1 MIHPTRRSFIKGGI
15 AVTAYGLVRPALASG
30 AADPDILM
38 VVFLRGG
45 MDGMSLVPP
54 VSGSER
60 SLYEAARP
68 SLAVPLSGDGAAL
81 TLDGGFGFHP
91 AAAPL
96 LQLYDSGRLAVVHAT
111 GMHDPTRSHF
121 EAQDYLELGTPG
133 DKTVG
138 SGWLHRHLATATN
151 LPQEI
156 VIPALASGDFQPLS
170 LLGSGETLTLSDPEY
185 FSFATGPRRWN
196 DEQHEAL
203 RALYSVDAGPVH
215 AAGTQSINSVDI
227 VQAYVTDDYEPAGD
241 AVYPEDDAGS
251 RFELAAQM
259 ISLDLGIQVV
269 AVDVGGWDTHKNQG
283 TGSSGPFAGLVGSV
297 SQGLSAFHADMEAR
311 GSADRL
317 TVVVMTEFGRRL
329 GENTDQGTDHGH
341 AVPMLVLGNHVIG
354 GLHGQ
359 WPGLEQG
366 QLFEGLDLEVTT
378 DFRRVLSEV
387 VIKRLGNPNIS
398 QVFPGYEGYSAL
410 GVVEEPDS
418 PPGESPP
425 LRPTGRRLP

>member
-1 MIHPTRRSFIKGGI
+1 MIQPTRRSFIKGGL
-15 AVTAYGLVRPALASG
+15 AVTAYSLARPELGFG
-30 AADPDILM
+30 AGQPDILV

-45 MDGMSLVPP
+45 MDGLNLVPP
-54 VSGSER
+54 VSGPDR
-60 SLYEAARP
+60 GRYEASRP

-81 TLDGGFGFHP
+81 TLEGGFGLHP

-151 LPQEI
+151 LPPEI
-156 VIPALASGDFQPLS
+156 MIPALASGNLQPMS
-170 LLGSGETLTLSDPEY
+170 LLGSGETLTLSDPEF
-185 FSFATGPRRWN
+185 FSFGTGPWRWN
-196 DEQHEAL
+196 DQQHDAL
-203 RALYSVDAGPVH
+203 QTLYGLDSTAVH

-227 VQAYVTDDYEPAGD
+227 VQTYVTEDYRPAGD
-241 AVYPEDDAGS
+241 AVYAQDDAGA

-269 AVDVGGWDTHKNQG
+269 TVDVGGWDTHENQG
-283 TGSSGPFAGLVGSV
+283 AASGGFFAGLVGSL
-297 SQGLSAFHADMEAR
+297 SQGLSAFQTDMDAR
-311 GSADRL
+311 GLSERM

-329 GENTDQGTDHGH
+329 TENTDQGTDHGH
-341 AVPMLVLGNHVIG
+341 AVPMLLVGDNVVG

-359 WPGLEQG
+359 WPSLEPD

-387 VIKRLGNPNIS
+387 LIKRLGNPNIS
-398 QVFPGYEGYSAL
+398 EVFPGYEGF
-410 GVVEEPDS
+410 S
-418 PPGESPP
+418 PMGLVRGFDPP
-425 LRPTGRRLP
+425 LRPTGRRVP